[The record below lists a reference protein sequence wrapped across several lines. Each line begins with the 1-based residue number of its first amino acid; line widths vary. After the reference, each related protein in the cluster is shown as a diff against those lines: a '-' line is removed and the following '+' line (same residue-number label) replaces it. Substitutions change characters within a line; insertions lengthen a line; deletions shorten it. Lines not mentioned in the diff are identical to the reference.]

1 MARRF
6 RVTFD
11 LEFSYDIDPSGVAQD
26 VSDLLDAEETDHTEV
41 VVTVLDP
48 HSQADGASLDDVL

>member
-26 VSDLLDAEETDHTEV
+26 VSDLLEELQEV
-41 VVTVLDP
+41 R
-48 HSQADGASLDDVL
+48 